1 MHTNMKNKNIV
12 IIDGCRTPFL
22 RAGTDYKDLM
32 SYQLGAFAIRGLLN
46 KTGLDAQHVDS
57 VVYGTVIAN
66 VKTSNVARE
75 AALVAGL
82 HPSTPCHTV
91 TLACIS
97 ANRAIA
103 SGIEQIISGQ
113 AQVVIAGGVDCVSDS
128 PILFNKPM
136 RKKLMSAQKLK
147 GTGAILRFILSLRP
161 KDFVPEA
168 PAIAEYITNRIMGYD
183 CELLASKFKVT
194 REEQDEYAVRSHQLA
209 AKAHEEGLLNDEI
222 VKVELPPDFKPITFD
237 NGVRGDTTLDKVRT
251 LQPAFIKKY
260 GTITAA
266 SSSFLTDGATALLI
280 TTEERAQQ
288 LGLKPKAR
296 VVDYA
301 FSGQD
306 LFEELLLGPAYATA
320 KVLKKTGL
328 TLEQMDVIEFHEA
341 FAGQILSNI
350 KALASETFCR
360 EKLGWDRAVGQ
371 VDMKKFNLWG
381 GSLSLG
387 HPFGATGAR
396 LATTAANRLIKEG
409 GKYAL
414 LAACAAG
421 AHGHAMILERYA
433 A

>member
-1 MHTNMKNKNIV
+1 MANKNIV

-22 RAGTDYKDLM
+22 RSGTDYKDLM
-32 SYQLGAFAIRGLLN
+32 SYQLGQFAIRGLLN
-46 KTGLDAQHVDS
+46 KTGIDPGDVDS

-75 AALVAGL
+75 AAITAGIL
-82 HPSTPCHTV
+82 PKTPCHTV

-103 SGIEQIISGQ
+103 SGIEQITAGQ
-113 AQVVIAGGVDCVSDS
+113 AEVVIAGGVDCVSDT

-136 RKKLMSAQKLK
+136 RKKLMGAQKLK
-147 GTGAILRFILSLRP
+147 GAGDILKFILSLRL
-161 KDFVPEA
+161 KDFYPEA
-168 PAIAEYITNRIMGYD
+168 PAIAEFTTNRIMGYD
-183 CELLASKFKVT
+183 CDLLASKFKVS
-194 REEQDEYAVRSHQLA
+194 REEQDQFAVRSHRLA
-209 AKAHEEGLLNDEI
+209 AKAHEQGLLKDEI
-222 VKVELPPDFKPITFD
+222 VPVELPPDFKPITFD
-237 NGVRGDTTLDKVRT
+237 NGVRGDTTIEKART
-251 LQPAFIKKY
+251 LRPAFVKEY

-266 SSSFLTDGATALLI
+266 SSSFLTDGATAVLI
-280 TTEERAQQ
+280 MTEEKAKQ

-296 VVDYA
+296 IVDYA

-306 LFEELLLGPAYATA
+306 LLEELLLGPAYASA

-328 TLEQMDVIEFHEA
+328 SLDQMDVIEFHEA
-341 FAGQILSNI
+341 FAGQVLANI
-350 KALASETFCR
+350 KALASDEFS
-360 EKLGWDRAVGQ
+360 KKNFGFDKAVG
-371 VDMKKFNLWG
+371 VVNINKLNTWG

-387 HPFGATGAR
+387 HPFGATGGR
-396 LATTAANRLIKEG
+396 LATTAANRLHKEN